1 MYQIIL
7 NSSEGNEPSHIAEK
21 MNVGIQYVVGSK
33 LATSSP
39 VSNPVIYKVLK
50 TRVLKYILPEI
61 ILFEFI
67 HWEILSYYQLKD

>member
-39 VSNPVIYKVLK
+39 VSNPAFHKIVKLVC
-50 TRVLKYILPEI
+50 
-61 ILFEFI
+61 
-67 HWEILSYYQLKD
+67 